1 MSTVGRKACR
11 SGKRCEIRSLG
22 DAIYHAVHH
31 SDVPTPTLAE
41 RLGVRLGYLC
51 DAANP
56 DRDTAQFQARLIVP
70 ITLLTGD
77 FTMLDYL
84 EREVGR
90 VAFAVP
96 QSPAGEHA
104 DLFTALA
111 EAMRE
116 LGEDAESL
124 RIAVDDG
131 TITSEEAEAF
141 EREADET
148 IAAIARMKAIVAG
161 KVRRLTVRKPA

>member
-1 MSTVGRKACR
+1 MSTQNRKACR
-11 SGKRCEIRSLG
+11 QGRRCDLRSLG
-22 DAIYHAVHH
+22 EAIHCLVHH
-31 SDVPTPTLAE
+31 SDLDARQIAE
-41 RLGVRLGYLC
+41 RLGVRYGYLL

-56 DRDTAQFQARLIVP
+56 DREDTQFQARLVVP
-70 ITLLTGD
+70 LTVLTGRYD
-77 FTMLDYL
+77 LMDYL

-116 LGEDAESL
+116 LGEDAERL
-124 RIAVDDG
+124 RLAVDDG
-131 TITSEEAEAF
+131 TITSDEAEAF
-141 EREADET
+141 EHEADET
-148 IAAIARMKAIVAG
+148 IAAIARMKAIVVG